1 MDSSHANGFKGDD
14 LYSHLEGCGH
24 IEVVVRKDLA
34 GFLIKT
40 LDKASTLNAPLIYKL
55 EEKLNLI
62 RTRDSYLI
70 PKLAL
75 ATPRLVTGFF
85 INSRNVEEVE
95 NAIYPELQKILS
107 RIENAK
113 NLPEKFQYIHIRR
126 GDYVTNDFAYGL
138 LGTDHY
144 TRFISKDLPLIVG
157 TDDVSSAA
165 SLIEDLKPDL
175 VFSSKNSTAWQAIKM
190 MAMADSLVL
199 ANSTLSWWGGFL
211 ASNRGKIVYSP
222 SPFYKDDF
230 KNDELLQYKK
240 FTKVN
245 SEFL

>member
-1 MDSSHANGFKGDD
+1 M
-14 LYSHLEGCGH
+14 
-24 IEVVVRKDLA
+24 
-34 GFLIKT
+34 
-40 LDKASTLNAPLIYKL
+40 
-55 EEKLNLI
+55 
-62 RTRDSYLI
+62 
-70 PKLAL
+70 
-75 ATPRLVTGFF
+75 
-85 INSRNVEEVE
+85 
-95 NAIYPELQKILS
+95 
-107 RIENAK
+107 
-113 NLPEKFQYIHIRR
+113 
-126 GDYVTNDFAYGL
+126 
-138 LGTDHY
+138 
-144 TRFISKDLPLIVG
+144 
-157 TDDVSSAA
+157 
-165 SLIEDLKPDL
+165 IEDLKPDL